1 MITAQEARKKTE
13 ESGNFK
19 KLILVKIEVK
29 INEAA
34 NEGLTYIDFLVIN
47 STENFRNILKWNL
60 EKNGFKIILN
70 PSYPNT
76 FNFKITW

>member
-1 MITAQEARKKTE
+1 MITAQEARKKAEETE
-13 ESGNFK
+13 NFR

-34 NEGLTYIDFLVIN
+34 HEGLRGINFLVIET
-47 STENFRNILKWNL
+47 SENFRNILKWDL
-60 EKNGFKIILN
+60 EKNGFKIMIN